1 MYEVKGFISKGD
13 KKLPLGPGLLA
24 NDYEE
29 VFEAMKALGC
39 EYYMFLLSPI
49 ELEEEGG
56 IK

>member
-13 KKLPLGPGLLA
+13 KKLPVGPGLLA
-24 NDYEE
+24 NNYEE
-29 VFEAMKALGC
+29 VFEVMKSLGC

-56 IK
+56 TK